1 MKIAAY
7 SKGEED
13 LGDLSGV
20 KHASDKEVKHQENT
34 TELMKLIDSLKSHP
48 QQQPQL
54 VKVWPEVVVDGAE
67 GGEVV
72 DGIQLMELL
81 DQD

>member
-1 MKIAAY
+1 
-7 SKGEED
+7 
-13 LGDLSGV
+13 
-20 KHASDKEVKHQENT
+20 
-34 TELMKLIDSLKSHP
+34 MKLIDSPKSHP

-54 VKVWPEVVVDGAE
+54 VKVWPEVVVDGTE